1 MASTLPTPLE
11 AAAAYTRRG
20 WSVVPIPAGAKGP
33 TLKGWPALR
42 INEHELASHFQNDS
56 NIGLIL
62 GEPSSWLVDVDLD
75 CDEAV
80 ELAGQYLPATGTVSG
95 REGRPG
101 SHRWY
106 IAEGATTAKHT
117 DSGGDMIVELRSTGC
132 QTVVGPSVH
141 PSGGR
146 YDVLGGEPA
155 VVPAAMLAACV
166 QALADAVREKRRTI
180 EPTRSA
186 PIITTPH
193 DDAERRAA
201 AYLDAMP
208 PAIAGSGGHNQT
220 YAAATALVHGFALA
234 PEVAMDLLATRY
246 NPRCEPPWSER
257 ELRHKVDQAASKPHE
272 RPRGWLLEAKRE
284 DAHSGVDLSGLVA
297 PRQAAP
303 EPVSTDPGILPPE
316 ALRVPGFVGEV
327 MDHCLATAPYP
338 NPTLAFCGALA
349 LQAFLAGRKVRDP
362 ADNRT
367 NIYLLGLAH
376 SSAGKDWPRKINAR
390 TLQAVGLA
398 NRLGEQLAS
407 GEGLQDALHAAPAML
422 FQTDEIDAMLQSMKR
437 ARDARHESIMATLLT
452 MYSAANSVYPMRR
465 RAGQADPGVIDQPCL
480 VLFGTAIPNH
490 YYGALSER
498 MLTNGLFARMLVLES
513 GPRQA
518 GQEPGISDPPQRVL
532 ETAAWWASLRP
543 APGNLTDTHPQPRRV
558 PQSEGARALLVDLRR
573 EAEDAYA
580 TAERASDA
588 VATTVW
594 GRVSE
599 NARKLALLYA
609 ISEDHEQPEIG
620 EDAVRWASALV
631 LHQTRRM
638 LHMAAGY
645 AAEGEFDELAL
656 RLLRKLRE
664 ADGGALPHSV
674 LLKRMK
680 LDAKAFRQLIETLVE
695 RGDVAVDIAKTA
707 GRDAVV
713 YRMAVKQGET
723 RVKEGVAKCGL

>member
-1 MASTLPTPLE
+1 M
-11 AAAAYTRRG
+11 
-20 WSVVPIPAGAKGP
+20 
-33 TLKGWPALR
+33 
-42 INEHELASHFQNDS
+42 
-56 NIGLIL
+56 
-62 GEPSSWLVDVDLD
+62 
-75 CDEAV
+75 
-80 ELAGQYLPATGTVSG
+80 
-95 REGRPG
+95 
-101 SHRWY
+101 
-106 IAEGATTAKHT
+106 
-117 DSGGDMIVELRSTGC
+117 
-132 QTVVGPSVH
+132 H
-141 PSGGR
+141 PSGER

-155 VVPAAMLAACV
+155 RVPAAMLAACV
-166 QALADAVREKRRTI
+166 QALANAVREQRHAVD
-180 EPTRSA
+180 PPRSA
-186 PIITTPH
+186 PTITTPH
-193 DDAERRAA
+193 DDAERRAG

-220 YAAATALVHGFALA
+220 YAAATALVHGFALSPDA
-234 PEVAMDLLATRY
+234 ALHLLAARY

-272 RPRGWLLEAKRE
+272 RPRGWLLEAGRE
-284 DAHSGVDLSGLVA
+284 DLHAGVDLSGLVA

-338 NPTLAFCGALA
+338 NPTLAFCGGLA
-349 LQAFLAGRKVRDP
+349 LLAFLAGRKVRDP

-376 SSAGKDWPRKINAR
+376 SSAGKDWPRKINAK

-398 NRLGEQLAS
+398 GRLGEQLAS

-465 RAGQADPGVIDQPCL
+465 RAGQPDPGVIDQPCL

-518 GQEPGISDPPQRVL
+518 GQEPGISDPPQRVID
-532 ETAAWWASLRP
+532 TAAWWASYRP
-543 APGNLTDTHPQPRRV
+543 APGNLTDTHPQPRTV

-580 TAERASDA
+580 RAERSSDA

-620 EDAVRWASALV
+620 ENAVRWASALV

-645 AAEGEFDELAL
+645 AAEGEFDELVL
-656 RLLRKLRE
+656 RLLRKVGE
-664 ADGGALPHSV
+664 APSRSMPHST

-680 LDAKAFRQLIETLVE
+680 VDTKTFRQVIETLIE
-695 RGDVAVDIAKTA
+695 RGDLAVESCKTA
-707 GRDAVV
+707 GRDAIS
-713 YRMAVKQGET
+713 YRLAGGDEGKEGEG
-723 RVKEGVAKCGL
+723 RVKEGGVKCGL